1 MDELHISIKGMT
13 CQSCVKSIKAA
24 FQDVSGIDDI
34 AISVE
39 QEKGIFKFNSGLV
52 KDEKIIKIID
62 ECGFVASAE
71 MYIPCNSSKNLINV
85 MEGELIDDKL
95 KQWTFIVKGMT
106 CQSCVNS
113 IETKLSGYSSMQSVK
128 VDLAKEQVEVLYRTD
143 DISKEEIINLIEDVG
158 FDVESNNQTL
168 ENDFSTSYINI
179 EGMTNQSEAYSLRS
193 TLEKTNGIIT
203 TFTSFEDKSAVVKHY
218 IKEISVHEILTLITE
233 SGFKSSIRAI
243 SELTVIF
250 FSIKSPLKVNE
261 IFYKSSKFCL
271 TSHKR
276 ELISTSEHE
285 A

>member
-52 KDEKIIKIID
+52 KDEKIMKIIN
-62 ECGFVASAE
+62 ECRFVAAVE
-71 MYIPCNSSKNLINV
+71 MYIPCNINV
-85 MEGELIDDKL
+85 MEGELTDDKL

-113 IETKLSGYSSMQSVK
+113 IETKLSGYSSIQSVK

-218 IKEISVHEILTLITE
+218 LKEISVHEILTLITE

-261 IFYKSSKFCL
+261 IFYNSSKFCL